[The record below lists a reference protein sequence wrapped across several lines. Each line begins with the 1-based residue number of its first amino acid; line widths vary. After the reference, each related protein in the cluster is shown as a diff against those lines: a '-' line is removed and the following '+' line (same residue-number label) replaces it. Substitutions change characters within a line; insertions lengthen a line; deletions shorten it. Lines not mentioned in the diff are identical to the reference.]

1 MKLHHVGI
9 IISDIKSGIQHH
21 RVLFNFHPITEIV
34 EDPVQKVAVI
44 LLSDPEEEGI
54 PIELIAPLTDDS
66 PISNILRE
74 KTRLYHLC
82 FLVDDIEKTLKH
94 ARRHGSIIISQPAP
108 AKLYNGKRIAF
119 IYTPDKYVVE
129 FLEK

>member
-9 IISDIKSGIQHH
+9 ITSDIKSGIQHH
-21 RVLFNFHPITEIV
+21 KALFNFHPITEIV

-44 LLSDPEEEGI
+44 LLSGPEEGM

-66 PISNILRE
+66 PISNILKE

-82 FLVDDIEKTLKH
+82 FIVDDIEKTLKH
-94 ARRHGSIIISQPAP
+94 AEDMAQSLFPDQLLPSFTTV
-108 AKLYNGKRIAF
+108 KESLSS
-119 IYTPDKYVVE
+119 TPLTNMSWN
-129 FLEK
+129 F